1 MLRRIMAATTLAAAL
16 VACGGGGSDY
26 DGGGPTGP
34 TGPTGQNATVDAT
47 PQITFSPAT
56 VTIAAGRSVTFR
68 FGSVPHNVFFDA
80 ASGAPADIP
89 TPTTNASV
97 TRTFNTAGT
106 FTYDCH
112 VHPGMSGT
120 VIVQ

>member
-1 MLRRIMAATTLAAAL
+1 MLRRFAIPMALAAAL
-16 VACGGGGSDY
+16 VGCGGGGSDD
-26 DGGGPTGP
+26 DGGNPTGP
-34 TGPTGQNATVDAT
+34 SQQSVTVNATPDL
-47 PQITFSPAT
+47 TFSPAT

-80 ASGAPADIP
+80 AQGAPADIP
-89 TPTTNASV
+89 TATTNASV

-120 VIVQ
+120 VVVQ